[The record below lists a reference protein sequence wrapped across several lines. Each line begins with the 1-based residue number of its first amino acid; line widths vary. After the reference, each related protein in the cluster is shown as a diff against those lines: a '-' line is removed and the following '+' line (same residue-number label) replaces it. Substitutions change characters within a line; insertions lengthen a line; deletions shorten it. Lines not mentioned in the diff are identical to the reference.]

1 MDQNGLAPQNNLMR
15 RRRLSSRFIDNPTF
29 FLKPDPIGD
38 AADQKNREQSR
49 QSSHR
54 VVAARRYKRITDK
67 TQSQDVGGVTDHPQ
81 NMSMEE
87 VPLEHMLSPR

>member
-29 FLKPDPIGD
+29 FLKPDPIRD

-54 VVAARRYKRITDK
+54 VVAACRYESRIKHNHKMLAGAPITRRRCQRRIT
-67 TQSQDVGGVTDHPQ
+67 
-81 NMSMEE
+81 
-87 VPLEHMLSPR
+87 